1 VSAFAARRARLRE
14 VLAAADLD
22 ALVVSHLPN
31 VRYLTGYVGSNAV
44 AVIGR
49 DGERVLTDSRY
60 AVSAREHVDDDVE
73 VVIGPGDLTADLARA
88 VAAIAPGGRVGLEA
102 AYTSMARG
110 AQLSARFAEA
120 DATVQV
126 SPEVGRVEGLRLI
139 KDDQEIAAIARA
151 ADMVDDALAEVL
163 DQGLVGRTERDVAF
177 ALQTALFHI
186 GAEGPSFEIIVA
198 AGPNGAKPHAVPG
211 SRVIGEGELVVID
224 LGAIADGY
232 CSDMTRTVPTGT
244 LPEAL
249 ARAYDVCAQAQAA
262 ALAAVAP
269 GITCAELDAVAR
281 DLIGAAGLGDAFGHG
296 LGHGVGLEIHEAP
309 RVAREGTDT
318 LRPGMV
324 VTIEP
329 GIYLEGLGG
338 VRIED
343 LVVVTEAG
351 GRVLSHSP
359 KASISSTTV

>member
-1 VSAFAARRARLRE
+1 MTASAARRARLRE
-14 VLAAADLD
+14 ALEGAGLD

-49 DGERVLTDSRY
+49 AVDRVVTDARY
-60 AVSAREHVDDDVE
+60 TVSAREQVDDE
-73 VVIGPGDLTADLARA
+73 VAVTIGPGDLTGDLAAA
-88 VAAIAPGGRVGLEA
+88 VAAIAPSGRVGLEA
-102 AYTSMARG
+102 AHLSMARG
-110 AQLSARFAEA
+110 AQITARIAELDPGVTVTSA
-120 DATVQV
+120 
-126 SPEVGRVEGLRLI
+126 VGLVEGLRLI

-151 ADMVDDALAEVL
+151 ADMVDTALAAVL
-163 DQGLVGRTERDVAF
+163 EAGIVGRSERAVAF
-177 ALQTALFHI
+177 ALQTRLFEI

-198 AGPNGAKPHAVPG
+198 GGPNGAKPHAVPG
-211 SRVIGEGELVVID
+211 PRVIGEGELVVID

-232 CSDMTRTVPTGT
+232 CSDMTRTIPTGP
-244 LPEAL
+244 LPARL
-249 ARAYDVCAQAQAA
+249 ARAYEVCAQAQAA
-262 ALAAVAP
+262 ALAAVRP
-269 GITCAELDAVAR
+269 GIGCAALDGVAR
-281 DLIGAAGLGDAFGHG
+281 ELITAAGLGKAFGHG

-343 LVVVTEAG
+343 LVVVTDDG

-359 KASISSTTV
+359 KASISSATV

>member
-1 VSAFAARRARLRE
+1 VSVFAERRARLRAL
-14 VLAAADLD
+14 LAEGELS

-31 VRYLTGYVGSNAV
+31 VRYLTGYVGSNAI
-44 AVIGR
+44 AVIGP
-49 DGERVLTDSRY
+49 DGERLLTDSRY
-60 AVSAREHVDDDVE
+60 AVSAREQVDDEVD
-73 VVIGPGDLTADLARA
+73 VVIGPGDLTGDLARA

-110 AQLSARFAEA
+110 AQLTARIGEA
-120 DATVQV
+120 DAGIEVT
-126 SPEVGRVEGLRLI
+126 PEVGRVEGLRLI
-139 KDDQEIAAIARA
+139 KDEDEIGAIVRA
-151 ADMVDDALAEVL
+151 AEMVDVALADVL
-163 DQGLVGRTERDVAF
+163 AEGLVGRAERDVAF
-177 ALQTALFHI
+177 ALQAGLFRI

-232 CSDMTRTVPTGT
+232 CSDMTRTVPTGQ

-249 ARAYDVCAQAQAA
+249 ARAYDVCAQAQRA
-262 ALAAVAP
+262 ALDAVHP
-269 GITCAELDAVAR
+269 GVTCAELDAVAR

-309 RVAREGTDT
+309 RVSREGTET

-343 LVVVTEAG
+343 LVVVTDDGA
-351 GRVLSHSP
+351 RVLSHSP
-359 KASISSTTV
+359 KAAISSTTV

>member
-1 VSAFAARRARLRE
+1 MSAFATRRARLRE
-14 VLAAADLD
+14 VLAGAGLE

-31 VRYLTGYVGSNAV
+31 VRYLTGYVGSNASV
-44 AVIGR
+44 VIGR
-49 DGERVLTDSRY
+49 AGERVLTDSRY
-60 AVSAREHVDDDVE
+60 AVSAREQVDDDLE
-73 VVIGPGDLTADLARA
+73 VAIGPGDLTGDLARA
-88 VAAIAPGGRVGLEA
+88 VADIAPGGRVGLEA
-102 AYTSMARG
+102 AHLSMARG
-110 AQLSARFAEA
+110 AQITARIAEA
-120 DATVQV
+120 DAGVAV
-126 SPEVGRVEGLRLI
+126 SPEVGHVERLRLI

-151 ADMVDDALAEVL
+151 ADMVDDALADVL
-163 DQGLVGRTERDVAF
+163 AGGLVGRSEREVAF
-177 ALQTALFHI
+177 ALQTRLFEI

-198 AGPNGAKPHAVPG
+198 AGVNGAKPHAVPG
-211 SRVIGEGELVVID
+211 PRGIGTGELVVID

-244 LPEAL
+244 LPDEL
-249 ARAYDVCAQAQAA
+249 ARAYAVCAEAQAA
-262 ALAAVAP
+262 ALAAIGP
-269 GITCAELDAVAR
+269 GIGCAALDAVAR
-281 DLIGAAGLGDAFGHG
+281 DIITAAGFGEAFGHG

-318 LRPGMV
+318 LQPGMV

-343 LVVVTEAG
+343 LVVVTEDG

-359 KASISSTTV
+359 KASISSATV

>member
-1 VSAFAARRARLRE
+1 MSAFADRRARLRE
-14 VLAAADLD
+14 VLGLAGLD

-31 VRYLTGYVGSNAV
+31 VRYLTGYVGSNAI

-49 DGERVLTDSRY
+49 DGDRLLTDSRY
-60 AVSAREHVDDDVE
+60 AVSAREQVDAQVD
-73 VVIGPGDLTADLARA
+73 VVIGPGDLTADLART
-88 VAAIAPGGRVGLEA
+88 VAAIAPGGSVGLEA

-110 AQLSARFAEA
+110 AQLIARIAA
-120 DATVQV
+120 SDAAVRVT
-126 SPEVGRVEGLRLI
+126 PEVGHVEGLRMI
-139 KDDQEIAAIARA
+139 KDDAEIAAIARA
-151 ADMVDDALAEVL
+151 ADMVDAALADVL
-163 DQGLVGRTERDVAF
+163 DDGLVGRTEREVAF

-211 SRVIGEGELVVID
+211 PRVIGEGELVVID

-232 CSDMTRTVPTGT
+232 CSDMTRTVPTGP

-249 ARAYDVCAQAQAA
+249 ARAYDVCAQAQVAA
-262 ALAAVAP
+262 MDAVGP

-281 DLIGAAGLGDAFGHG
+281 DLIGAADLGEAFGHG

-309 RVAREGTDT
+309 RVSREGTDT

-343 LVVVTEAG
+343 LVVVTDDG